1 MKRCCL
7 LLFLITSPIQIH
19 AQKNTVQYGFQTGPS
34 FVNLYG
40 NPFIETFLESEIRL
54 TGGPAVYY
62 PFSKHWS
69 VKSNLFFEVKGA
81 GGILPLFDEVGDL
94 MGFYNAKISYSYLT
108 IPLLFEYNF
117 GNRMKGNLTAGPYMG
132 TLLSQKSTFTEPVL
146 GEKIVVSGTSNYIPL
161 DGGLILGAGGRYA
174 VNRRIN
180 VSLEG
185 RFNIGMTNIVSR
197 PVMNSLTIYTLASH
211 ILVGVYYT
219 PGYYAGKVRG
229 VNP

>member
-1 MKRCCL
+1 MKRCYF
-7 LLFLITSPIQIH
+7 LLFLIGFQLQVS

-40 NPFIETFLESEIRL
+40 NPFIETFLEPALRM

-62 PFSKHWS
+62 PFSKHFS

-81 GGILPLFDEVGDL
+81 GGILPLFDDVGDL
-94 MGFYNAKISYSYLT
+94 MGFYNAKISYSYVT
-108 IPLLFEYNF
+108 VPLLFEYFF
-117 GNRMKGNLTAGPYMG
+117 GNRMKGNLTAGPFIG
-132 TLLSQKSTFTEPVL
+132 TLLSQKSTFTEPVS
-146 GEKIVVSGTSNYIPL
+146 GEQVVISGTSSYIPL

-185 RFNIGMTNIVSR
+185 RFNIGLSNIVSR
-197 PVMNSLTIYTLASH
+197 PVMSSLTIYTLASH
-211 ILVGVYYT
+211 ILIGVYYT
-219 PGYYAGKVRG
+219 PGYYAGKVRD